1 MTHLDALM
9 DPGTD
14 HTATT
19 CLACGAN
26 PQVGH
31 LPVYPANNPDATDL
45 LVETL
50 TPDTRRTWL
59 ISGLKH
65 NLTPARRH
73 RFATQIPELHWVR
86 LVGKTGL
93 PFSVGALVNEIVSRM
108 GIANGLAA
116 VGYSAMGSVPV
127 PDCGC
132 TDVWRCRCDFDTH
145 PFRHADADLWPQY
158 GLIGFKVRYQTNW
171 SLMWLLDT
179 GVAAVLVAEDL
190 TPNRAGTDTDHP
202 PLLPRMVRHLSRP
215 GSTSTRRRPGPVRL
229 PLPPEGSD
237 DRQLTPPSARPAV
250 HNRRSRTTLS
260 SRSTR
265 PHR

>member
-19 CLACGAN
+19 CLACGADR
-26 PQVGH
+26 QVGH
-31 LPVYPANNPDATDL
+31 DAACPANHPDATDL

-73 RFATQIPELHWVR
+73 RFSTRIPELHWVR
-86 LVGKTGL
+86 PVDKPSL
-93 PFSVGALVNEIVSRM
+93 PFSVGALVNAIVPQM
-108 GIANGLAA
+108 GITERLSAIGYHALA
-116 VGYSAMGSVPV
+116 SVPV
-127 PDCGC
+127 TDCGC

-145 PFRHADADLWPQY
+145 PFRNAHPDLWPEY
-158 GLIGFKVRYQTNW
+158 ALIGFKVRYRTGW

-179 GVAAVLVAEDL
+179 GVGAVWVAEDL
-190 TPNRAGTDTDHP
+190 TTTPAVPTPITRRCYLDWCDTCPGYATPTPDTE
-202 PLLPRMVRHLSRP
+202 LSRCAC
-215 GSTSTRRRPGPVRL
+215 GCHQNAT
-229 PLPPEGSD
+229 
-237 DRQLTPPSARPAV
+237 
-250 HNRRSRTTLS
+250 
-260 SRSTR
+260 
-265 PHR
+265 

>member
-1 MTHLDALM
+1 MTHLDSLM

-19 CLACGAN
+19 CLACGAS

-31 LPVYPANNPDATDL
+31 LPVCPANDPDATDL

-65 NLTPARRH
+65 NLTPARRQ
-73 RFATQIPELHWVR
+73 RFAAQIPELHWVR
-86 LVGKTGL
+86 LVGKTSL
-93 PFSVGALVNEIVSRM
+93 PFSVGALVNEIVPRT

-132 TDVWRCRCDFDTH
+132 TDVWRCRCDFDAH
-145 PFRHADADLWPQY
+145 PFRYADADLWPQY
-158 GLIGFKVRYQTNW
+158 GLIGFKVRYQTSW

-179 GVAAVLVAEDL
+179 GVAAVWVAEDL
-190 TPNRAGTDTDHP
+190 TPTAPVPTP
-202 PLLPRMVRHLSRP
+202 I
-215 GSTSTRRRPGPVRL
+215 TRRCYLEWCDTCAG
-229 PLPPEGSD
+229 
-237 DRQLTPPSARPAV
+237 QARPAPDADPAPCAC
-250 HNRRSRTTLS
+250 HCHQKAATAAG
-260 SRSTR
+260 
-265 PHR
+265 